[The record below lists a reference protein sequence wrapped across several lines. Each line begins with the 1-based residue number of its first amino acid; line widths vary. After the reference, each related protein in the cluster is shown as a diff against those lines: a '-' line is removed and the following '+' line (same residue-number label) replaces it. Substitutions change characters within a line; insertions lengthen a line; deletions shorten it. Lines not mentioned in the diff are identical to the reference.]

1 MKNARLYFNCY
12 HRRNHPQLRSQ
23 LFNGRESFQYSHEER
38 NETNC
43 MKNSC
48 KFLRGVRRHKTKN
61 HSNDE
66 EAENCD
72 VKIVP
77 LVPEVDL

>member
-1 MKNARLYFNCY
+1 
-12 HRRNHPQLRSQ
+12 
-23 LFNGRESFQYSHEER
+23 
-38 NETNC
+38 
-43 MKNSC
+43 MKNSG
-48 KFLRGVRRHKTKN
+48 KLLRGVRRHKTKS
-61 HSNDE
+61 HSDDE

>member
-1 MKNARLYFNCY
+1 
-12 HRRNHPQLRSQ
+12 
-23 LFNGRESFQYSHEER
+23 
-38 NETNC
+38 
-43 MKNSC
+43 MKNSG
-48 KFLRGVRRHKTKN
+48 KFLRGVRRHKTKS
-61 HSNDE
+61 HSDDE